1 MMGFAMFT
9 TDVPVTKTST
19 ALLAFTEDQVAES
32 ETTPCINCS
41 RCVEACPAGLMPGK
55 LSDMV
60 EAHDNERFVANG
72 GMECCECG
80 CCSYACPAK
89 QPLTQ
94 NIKSMRKMEL
104 AKRKK

>member
-19 ALLAFTEDQVAES
+19 ALLAFREDPVSAA

-41 RCVEACPAGLMPGK
+41 RCTYACPAGLIPGR

-60 EAHDNERFVANG
+60 ESFDEQAFLDNG

-80 CCSYACPAK
+80 CCSFVCPAK
-89 QPLTQ
+89 KPLTQ
-94 NIKSMRKMEL
+94 NIKSMRKMQL